1 MGSKQDDRPE
11 ENKDLEDFTPYSLSE
26 LKHVSIHMYS
36 AFLINPLLFSLPSI
50 SLSEYFFQGRQ
61 GLGPRP

>member
-11 ENKDLEDFTPYSLSE
+11 ENKDLEDFTPYSLFE
-26 LKHVSIHMYS
+26 LKRVSIHMYS
-36 AFLINPLLFSLPSI
+36 AFLINPLLSSLPSI

>member
-26 LKHVSIHMYS
+26 LKRVSIHMYS
-36 AFLINPLLFSLPSI
+36 AFLINPLLSSLPSI

>member
-1 MGSKQDDRPE
+1 MGPEQDDWPE

-36 AFLINPLLFSLPSI
+36 AFLINPLISSLSSI
-50 SLSEYFFQGRQ
+50 SLSEYFFSR
-61 GLGPRP
+61 